1 VRFFGV
7 IAAGVAAAA
16 MAVAWPALP
25 AAEPLQIR
33 LGYGPAAEEQL
44 WLMKAKPDIT
54 PGQGTDYALDFQL
67 FRGTDQRF
75 KAVEAG
81 ELDVFTGSSAS
92 AILAWSQGFDFKA
105 VASVTRE
112 SSQGFVVQYMVLAD
126 SPIRTVEGLKDKT
139 VGNNAARSS
148 IEMWARMALIKHGL
162 NPDRDVSWAI
172 VPFPSQG
179 EAVRS
184 GKIDVGAFPQPFAA
198 AEMGRGGLRSL
209 FTSREGMP
217 FDEEVQLILVTKDFA
232 AKHPDVLRSFV
243 ADFVAATRFYVD
255 HPKEARQALLDSK
268 MVRLPPE
275 LFLAM
280 HDHYRDPSG
289 RISFEAMKNAQD
301 AMLKVGYQKTPVDLE
316 KFVDLGFLPK

>member
-1 VRFFGV
+1 VTRSGLL
-7 IAAGVAAAA
+7 AAAF
-16 MAVAWPALP
+16 AVALLSSAS
-25 AAEPLQIR
+25 AEPLPIR

-44 WLMKAKPDIT
+44 WLMHAKPDIT
-54 PGQGTDYALDFQL
+54 PGQGKDYTLDFQL

-92 AILAWSQGFDFKA
+92 CVLAWSQGFDFKA

-112 SSQGFVVQYMVLAD
+112 SNLGFVTQYMVLAD
-126 SPIRTVEGLKDKT
+126 SPLRSVEDLKGKT

-148 IEMWARMALIKHGL
+148 IELWARMALIHHGL

-179 EAVRS
+179 DAVRAQ
-184 GKIDVGAFPQPFAA
+184 KIDVGAFPQPFAA
-198 AEMGRGGLRSL
+198 AEMGKGGLRTL

-217 FDEEVQLILVTKDFA
+217 FDEEVQLILVTRDFS
-232 AKHPDVLRSFV
+232 AKHPDALRSFL

-255 HPKEARQALLDSK
+255 KPKEARQALLDSK
-268 MVRLPPE
+268 MVRLPAE
-275 LFLAM
+275 LFLTM
-280 HDHYRDPSG
+280 HDHYRDPSA
-289 RISFEAMKNAQD
+289 RISLEAMRNAQD
-301 AMLKVGYQKTPVDLE
+301 AMLKVGYQKTPVNLD
-316 KFVDLGFLPK
+316 KFVDLSFLPK